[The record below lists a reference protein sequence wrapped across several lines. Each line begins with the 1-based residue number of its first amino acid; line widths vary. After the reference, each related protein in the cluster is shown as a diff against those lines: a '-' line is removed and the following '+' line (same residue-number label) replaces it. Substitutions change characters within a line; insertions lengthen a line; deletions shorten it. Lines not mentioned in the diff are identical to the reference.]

1 MIRLLSCL
9 LIKNYTEFGNQ
20 SVRRAYG
27 KLTGVVGIC
36 LNVLLFAGKYLAGF
50 LSGSVS
56 VMADAFNNL
65 SDAGSSF
72 ITLLGF
78 YFAGKK
84 PDKEHPFGHGRIEY
98 VSGLAVSA
106 IIMLMGFEL
115 LKTSILKLIH
125 PEALEISAVTVG
137 ILTASILVKVY
148 MAWYNRYYGNII
160 NSTAMKAASTDSL
173 SDCIATF
180 VVLLSMLLYWIFEI
194 NVDGLS
200 GIVVAAFILFAGY
213 SSAKETISP
222 LLGEAPDKEFVDSI
236 EEIVMLHDMVSG
248 VHDIVVHNYGPGR
261 IMISL
266 HAEVPGTENIYHIHD
281 EIELIERELKQEFE
295 CEAVIHM
302 DPIATDNERV
312 MALRQEVSELVKS
325 SYSELS
331 IHDFR
336 MVEGMDYANLIF
348 DVVVPQG
355 YFMTD
360 TEVGDKISQLIEN
373 RWQEENYHAVVKV
386 EKRYI

>member
-125 PEALEISAVTVG
+125 PKALEISAVTVG

-266 HAEVPGTENIYHIHD
+266 HAEVPGTENIYRIHD

>member
-1 MIRLLSCL
+1 MIKLLSCL
-9 LIKNYTEFGNQ
+9 LIKDYTEFGNQ

-36 LNVLLFAGKYLAGF
+36 LNVLLFVGKYLAGF

-115 LKTSILKLIH
+115 LKTSIIKLIN
-125 PEALEISAVTVG
+125 PENLEISAVTVG
-137 ILTASILVKVY
+137 ILTASILVKIY
-148 MAWYNRYYGNII
+148 MAWYNRHYGNII

-194 NVDGLS
+194 NIDGLS

-222 LLGEAPDKEFVDSI
+222 LLGEAPDREFVDSI
-236 EEIVMLHDMVSG
+236 EEMVMLHDMVSG

-261 IMISL
+261 LMISL
-266 HAEVPGTENIYHIHD
+266 HAEVPGTENIYRIHD

-312 MALRQEVSELVKS
+312 MALRQKVSELVKS
-325 SYSELS
+325 AYSELS

-336 MVEGMDYANLIF
+336 MVEGVGYANLIF

-355 YFMTD
+355 YFLTD
-360 TEVGDKISQLIEN
+360 TEVSDEISQLIEN
-373 RWQEENYHAVVKV
+373 RWHEENYHAVVKV

>member
-36 LNVLLFAGKYLAGF
+36 LNVLLFVGKYLAGF

-56 VMADAFNNL
+56 VTADAFNNL

-84 PDKEHPFGHGRIEY
+84 TDREHPFGHGRIEY

-160 NSTAMKAASTDSL
+160 NSTAMRAASTDSL

-261 IMISL
+261 LMISL
-266 HAEVPGTENIYHIHD
+266 HAEVPGTENIYRIHD